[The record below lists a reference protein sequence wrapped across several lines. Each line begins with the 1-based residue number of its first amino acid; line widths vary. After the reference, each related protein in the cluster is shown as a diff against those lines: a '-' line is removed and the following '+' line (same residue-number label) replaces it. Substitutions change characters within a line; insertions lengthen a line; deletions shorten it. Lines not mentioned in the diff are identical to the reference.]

1 MRTHHTAHRAL
12 LVPVLG
18 LALAATITAC
28 SSSSS
33 SSSAPASPSAT
44 AAATTSAAAPTTAAA
59 SPNAAASTPAATGT
73 AAAIA
78 AITKNWVTFFNGKT
92 PAATRQSL
100 VQDGSQFA
108 TVLKA
113 QASSAQSEA
122 AGASVQKVTLTSA
135 TQAAVGYTILISG
148 SPVLAGQKGT
158 AVLESGTWKVSLASF
173 CGLLA
178 LQNGGKAV
186 AGCPAS

>member
-1 MRTHHTAHRAL
+1 
-12 LVPVLG
+12 
-18 LALAATITAC
+18 
-28 SSSSS
+28 
-33 SSSAPASPSAT
+33 
-44 AAATTSAAAPTTAAA
+44 
-59 SPNAAASTPAATGT
+59 
-73 AAAIA
+73 
-78 AITKNWVTFFNGKT
+78 
-92 PAATRQSL
+92 
-100 VQDGSQFA
+100 
-108 TVLKA
+108 VLKA

-158 AVLESGTWKVSLASF
+158 AVLESGTWKVSLTSF